1 MDWTAEDEEE
11 EAEAAEKALLQQNK
25 TLGGVSRDKQ
35 AEFFPS
41 SRKGALLDRQKGRR
55 RWRKRP
61 EEYRTSDEEE
71 VEEANVEAVSEIE
84 SAHDGDDTS
93 SEEGDDGTI
102 NEDRNAE

>member
-1 MDWTAEDEEE
+1 MDWTADEEE
-11 EAEAAEKALLQQNK
+11 EAESAEKTLLQQNK

-71 VEEANVEAVSEIE
+71 AGEANAKVLNE
-84 SAHDGDDTS
+84 SDGDDGS

-102 NEDRNAE
+102 NDEGRSAE

>member
-11 EAEAAEKALLQQNK
+11 AESTEKTLLQQNK
-25 TLGGVSRDKQ
+25 TLGGVSREKQ

-61 EEYRTSDEEE
+61 EEYNTSDEET
-71 VEEANVEAVSEIE
+71 EEANAEVANEGE
-84 SAHDGDDTS
+84 SAHDGDDGS
-93 SEEGDDGTI
+93 SEEDDDGTM
-102 NEDRNAE
+102 NEGGSVE